1 MPEKSQRYASME
13 GETRNEDHPFLSAL
27 QILPLRTLLP
37 ETWNNQERKLAD
49 QVEGQAKTQ

>member
-1 MPEKSQRYASME
+1 ME